1 MKATLPMEEFL
12 LGNGAMARGLV
23 EAGVQVVT
31 AYPGT
36 PSTEILPE
44 VIRFVKMHGLS
55 IYTEWSA
62 NEKVAFDVAYAASL
76 TGKRAAV
83 IMKQVG
89 LNVAADS
96 LMSAAYTGV
105 VGGLIVFSADDPGP
119 HSSQT
124 EQDSRLFAHFAKV
137 PAFDPSSPEEAR
149 NMVADAFALSE
160 EFRIP
165 VIIRPGIR
173 VCHARQLIRFREP
186 TRLDRPA
193 AFVKDPERW
202 AATPR
207 YRYELHRELS
217 QKLHEIGHRF
227 EHLAEYNHHNL
238 EYGQRY
244 PFGLITGGVP
254 YANLTDIL
262 EDEGLARTI
271 PVLKLGAPQ
280 PFPRGLVD
288 TFLSQ
293 VDRVLVVEETDE
305 VIEMHLKNLFPI
317 RGRSTGHVPR
327 EGELVPGR
335 LHMILSEALRD
346 LGLEPLPARDIRSL
360 TDAVGRLDLPV
371 RKPTLC
377 PGCGHRSAF
386 FAIRKALPK
395 AIFTSD
401 IGCYTLG
408 VNLGVV
414 DTCLAMGA
422 GITLAAGFHQAYKQ
436 DGENQPVVATMGD
449 STFYHAG
456 MVGLLS
462 AVYNDAR
469 FVLVLLDNQITAMT
483 GMQPTPGLGIRADG
497 SRGRIIPLEDA
508 VRGCGVTWLR
518 VHDPNDVPGMI
529 ELVREAHKASCAEDG
544 SVSVIIARRPCVVG
558 YRNLDLPRIPVTI
571 TEDCNGCRICIR
583 RFECPAFDFDEARE
597 VVEINTALC
606 VQCGV
611 CVHTCPQGAIVP
623 EGERNRG
630 PQ

>member
-1 MKATLPMEEFL
+1 METTLPTEEVL
-12 LGNGAMARGLV
+12 LGNGAIARGLV

-31 AYPGT
+31 SYPGT

-44 VIRFVKMHGLS
+44 VVRFVKMHDLPT
-55 IYTEWSA
+55 YTEWST

-76 TGKRAAV
+76 AGKRATV
-83 IMKQVG
+83 VMKQVG

-96 LMSAAYTGV
+96 FMSAAYTGI
-105 VGGLIVFSADDPGP
+105 VGGLIVISADDPGP

-124 EQDSRLFAHFAKV
+124 EQDSRLFAHFIKV

-149 NMVADAFALSE
+149 NMVSDAFALSE

-165 VIIRPGIR
+165 VLIRPGIR
-173 VCHARQLIRFREP
+173 VCHARQPIRFREP
-186 TRLDRPA
+186 VRLDRPA
-193 AFVKDPERW
+193 AFEKDSKRW

-207 YRYELHRELS
+207 YRYELHKELS
-217 QKLHEIGHRF
+217 QKLDQIGDRF
-227 EHLAEYNHHNL
+227 AHMSKYNYHNL
-238 EYGQRY
+238 EYGKRY
-244 PFGLITGGVP
+244 PFGLIAGGVP
-254 YANLTDIL
+254 YANLVDIL
-262 EDEGLARTI
+262 EEEGLTETI

-280 PFPRGLVD
+280 PFPRGLAD
-288 TFLSQ
+288 TFMSQ

-305 VIEMHLKNLFPI
+305 VIEMHLKNLYAI

-335 LHMILSEALRD
+335 VHMILSEALRD
-346 LGLEPLPARDIRSL
+346 LGLDPLPKRDISSL
-360 TDAVGRLDLPV
+360 TDAISRLELPA

-395 AIFTSD
+395 AIYTSD

-422 GITLAAGFHQAYKQ
+422 GITMAAGFRQAYQQ
-436 DGENQPVVATMGD
+436 DGDSQPVVATMGD
-449 STFYHAG
+449 STFYHSG

-469 FVLVLLDNQITAMT
+469 FVLVLLDNQTTAMT

-497 SRGRIIPLEDA
+497 SRGRTIPLEDA
-508 VRGCGVTWLR
+508 VRGCGVNWMR
-518 VHDPNDVPGMI
+518 VHDPYDVPGMI
-529 ELVREAHKASCAEDG
+529 ELVREAHEASRADDG

-558 YRNLDLPRIPVTI
+558 YRPLESDRTPVAV
-571 TEDCNGCRICIR
+571 TEDCNGCKICIK
-583 RFECPAFDFDEARE
+583 RFECPAFSFDEARE
-597 VVEINTALC
+597 VLEIVPALC
-606 VQCGV
+606 IECGA
-611 CVHTCPQGAIVP
+611 CVHACPRGAIVLE
-623 EGERNRG
+623 EG
-630 PQ
+630 Q